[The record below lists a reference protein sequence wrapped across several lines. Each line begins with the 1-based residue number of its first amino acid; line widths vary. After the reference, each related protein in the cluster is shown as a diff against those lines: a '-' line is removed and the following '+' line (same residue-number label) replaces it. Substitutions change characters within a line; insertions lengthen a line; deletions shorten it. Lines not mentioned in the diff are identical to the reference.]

1 MAKKSI
7 FDMLNQ
13 TSKQVI
19 QVTQDS
25 MVTAMKMLDIK
36 DLVPSKENFY
46 STEEIETLKATIEM
60 FGVMQN
66 ILVTK
71 IPDSSQ
77 YRILAGHRRCMAIN
91 QLVEEGK
98 MEFSQVPCLIREPEE
113 EIRARL
119 QLLFANSTMRQLSD
133 WERVEQTRQLKE
145 VLKEY
150 KDLGNELP
158 GRLRDYIAGALD
170 VSPTTAGRLEKID
183 RKLVPDLKESLKKGD
198 IALTT
203 ATELAGM
210 SAADQKA
217 VYEQTGGK
225 VKLSDVNKKN
235 SMMDLKQSTEL
246 AGNEI
251 DEELENYTEG
261 PCNEC
266 GMYRDEYIE
275 ESVLIIPKKYKMTLK
290 IEIAH
295 DPRDGKYRAGI
306 NMNKSDRGLS
316 YGPGDTDEAYDTK
329 KEAFAAAIMDMAE
342 SDDVVEQALIAGGY
356 IKTDTAKG
364 KNQLPAV
371 DTEHRI
377 YAVKS
382 TMELL
387 QKQIEKAA
395 ALKQIDESE
404 GNNEGAANRLA
415 QIEYLGEMLERTQKD
430 MFDLSGQNIFFGE
443 TD

>member
-13 TSKQVI
+13 TSKQAIEVK
-19 QVTQDS
+19 QDS
-25 MVTAMKMLDIK
+25 TASNIKMLDIK

-46 STEEIETLKATIEM
+46 STEEIETLKETIEM

-71 IPDSSQ
+71 IPNSSQ

-91 QLVEEGK
+91 RLVEEGK
-98 MEFSQVPCLIREPEE
+98 TKFSQVPCLIREPEE

-150 KDLGNELP
+150 KDLGNALP
-158 GRLRDYIAGALD
+158 GRLRDYIASALD

-183 RKLVPDLKESLKKGD
+183 KNLVPELKGSLKNGD

-225 VKLSDVNKKN
+225 VKMKDATTV
-235 SMMDLKQSTEL
+235 
-246 AGNEI
+246 
-251 DEELENYTEG
+251 
-261 PCNEC
+261 
-266 GMYRDEYIE
+266 
-275 ESVLIIPKKYKMTLK
+275 
-290 IEIAH
+290 
-295 DPRDGKYRAGI
+295 
-306 NMNKSDRGLS
+306 
-316 YGPGDTDEAYDTK
+316 K
-329 KEAFAAAIMDMAE
+329 KE
-342 SDDVVEQALIAGGY
+342 S
-356 IKTDTAKG
+356 IKP
-364 KNQLPAV
+364 LPTPEITQEYETTMHQRSLE
-371 DTEHRI
+371 DIENNI

-382 TMELL
+382 TMNMLECE
-387 QKQIEKAA
+387 IGRIAD
-395 ALKQIDESE
+395 LKSFDEE
-404 GNNEGAANRLA
+404 QGNLDGAAKRTA
-415 QIEYLGEMLERTQKD
+415 HIEYLGELLARVQQ
-430 MFDLSGQNIFFGE
+430 DLSDLEN
-443 TD
+443 

>member
-7 FDMLNQ
+7 FEMLNQ
-13 TSKQVI
+13 TSKQAI
-19 QVTQDS
+19 TVTQDN

-71 IPDSSQ
+71 IPDSSK

-91 QLVEEGK
+91 RLVEEGK
-98 MEFSQVPCLIREPEE
+98 TQFRQVPCLIREQEE
-113 EIRARL
+113 KIRARL
-119 QLLFANSTMRQLSD
+119 QLLFANATMRQLSD

-150 KDLGNELP
+150 KDLGNALP

-183 RKLVPDLKESLKKGD
+183 KNLVPELKGSLKNGD

-225 VKLSDVNKKN
+225 VKLSDVNNKN
-235 SMMDLKQSTEL
+235 NIPEL
-246 AGNEI
+246 QEKVEPVG
-251 DEELENYTEG
+251 
-261 PCNEC
+261 
-266 GMYRDEYIE
+266 
-275 ESVLIIPKKYKMTLK
+275 K
-290 IEIAH
+290 IERETMVLPKSHKTKAEI
-295 DPRDGKYRAGI
+295 RIGYYTDGKYRYGI
-306 NMNKSDRGLS
+306 DCQTSTSGHS
-316 YGPGDTDEAYDTK
+316 YMPSEYGETYSTVEEAR
-329 KEAFAAAIMDMAE
+329 AAALQEMADWNE
-342 SDDVVEQALIAGGY
+342 TLKKSLISGGY
-356 IKTDTAKG
+356 IAKPAKEKKQEYQESG
-364 KNQLPAV
+364 SQLPA

-387 QKQIEKAA
+387 QKQIEKVA
-395 ALKQIDESE
+395 ALKQIDESG
-404 GNNEGAANRLA
+404 GNTQGVANRAA
-415 QIEYLGEMLERTQKD
+415 QIEYLGEILGRAQND
-430 MFDLSGQNIFFGE
+430 LFDLVGQNIFEGCMNK
-443 TD
+443 

>member
-1 MAKKSI
+1 MARKSI

-13 TSKQVI
+13 TSKQAI
-19 QVTQDS
+19 TVTQDS

-91 QLVEEGK
+91 RLVEEGK
-98 MEFSQVPCLIREPEE
+98 TQFRQVPCLIREPEE

-150 KDLGNELP
+150 KDLGNALP

-183 RKLVPDLKESLKKGD
+183 KNLVPELKDSLKNGD

-203 ATELAGM
+203 ATELASM

-225 VKLSDVNKKN
+225 VKLSDVNK
-235 SMMDLKQSTEL
+235 
-246 AGNEI
+246 
-251 DEELENYTEG
+251 ENTVPNLQE
-261 PCNEC
+261 
-266 GMYRDEYIE
+266 
-275 ESVLIIPKKYKMTLK
+275 
-290 IEIAH
+290 
-295 DPRDGKYRAGI
+295 
-306 NMNKSDRGLS
+306 
-316 YGPGDTDEAYDTK
+316 
-329 KEAFAAAIMDMAE
+329 
-342 SDDVVEQALIAGGY
+342 
-356 IKTDTAKG
+356 KTDISHD
-364 KNQLPAV
+364 NESQVLAV
-371 DTEHRI
+371 GIEHKI

-387 QKQIEKAA
+387 QKQIEKSA

-404 GNNEGAANRLA
+404 GNTQGAANRAA
-415 QIEYLGEMLERTQKD
+415 QIEYLGEVLERTQKD
-430 MFDLSGQNIFFGE
+430 LFDLSGQDIFEGE
-443 TD
+443 AE